1 MTTVLRTLYASAP
14 AAEMLIPTIEI
25 RHASMPTQ
33 YLTVGFSNVA
43 AVLEDA
49 TPVTFIATGMDISL
63 PEKDASGN
71 QSLVFAID
79 NITGEAQRFVDMAL
93 EAGGEMLLIY
103 REYLASDLSA
113 PASTPKTLNIIGGSF
128 EGGTFQAEASYYDML
143 NTAWPRD
150 RYTADFAPGIKYLP

>member
-1 MTTVLRTLYASAP
+1 MTILRTLYASAP
-14 AAEMLIPTIEI
+14 AAEVLIPTIEI
-25 RHASMPTQ
+25 RHASIPPV
-33 YLTVGFSNVA
+33 YLCTGFSDVTA
-43 AVLEDA
+43 TLENDS
-49 TPVTFIATGMDISL
+49 TVTFTACGIDIAL

-79 NITGEAQRFVDMAL
+79 NITGEAQRFVDAAL
-93 EAGGEMLLIY
+93 AAGGEMLLIY

-113 PASTPKTLNIIGGSF
+113 PASVPKTLNIIGGVF

-150 RYTADFAPGIKYLP
+150 RYTSDFAPGIKYMA

>member
-1 MTTVLRTLYASAP
+1 MTILRALYASAP
-14 AAEMLIPTIEI
+14 AAEVLIPTIEI
-25 RHASMPTQ
+25 RHASMPPV
-33 YLTVGFSNVA
+33 YLCTGFSDVTA
-43 AVLEDA
+43 TLENSS
-49 TPVTFIATGMDISL
+49 TVTFDACGISIAL

-79 NITGEAQRFVDMAL
+79 NITGEAQQFVDTAL
-93 EAGGEMLLIY
+93 AAGGEMLLIY

-113 PASTPKTLNIIGGSF
+113 PSSVPKTLNIIGGVF

-150 RYTADFAPGIKYLP
+150 RYTADYAPGIKYMA